1 MIILEADRDVFS
13 SWNIKL
19 KALKMWICFHESQ
32 PMKPEAGRPSAT
44 NVESYEN
51 SGGVRTEGIG
61 RGGVR

>member
-1 MIILEADRDVFS
+1 
-13 SWNIKL
+13 
-19 KALKMWICFHESQ
+19 
-32 PMKPEAGRPSAT
+32 MKPEAGRLSAT